1 MIKSQIM
8 KEELLFIP
16 LGGAEE
22 IGLNFNLY
30 GFGTPENRNW
40 IIIDMGITFG
50 DDTTPGI
57 DIILP
62 DPQFIYERKDQ
73 LAGIILTHGHEDHL
87 GAVPYLWDKL
97 RCPVFATPFT
107 SALLRSKL
115 EFIDGA
121 KDIEIIEVPL
131 KGNFVVGPFSIE
143 LLTLTHSMPE
153 PNACIIRSPLG
164 TIFHTGD
171 WKFDPDPVVG
181 PISDFDALKS
191 LGDEG
196 VLAVI
201 GDSTNVF
208 VSGSSGSEA
217 TILKNLAKFIGE
229 SSGQVAV
236 ACFASNVARLKTIFD
251 AASVNGRSVCLA
263 GRSLWRINAAARQ
276 TGYLTDLPPFLE
288 VEEALDI
295 SKEQIL
301 YICTG
306 SQGEQRAA
314 LARIAANNHRYIKFG
329 KGDTVI
335 FSSRI
340 IPGNELSISRL
351 QNKLVQNDV
360 RVINDTNGDIH
371 VSGHPAEDELIEM
384 YQYIHPQ
391 IVVPVHGETRHLK
404 KHAEIANKCQV
415 PETVLVKN
423 GSIVKLA
430 PNKAQIIGEAQVGR
444 LSIDGS
450 RIISLESNVIKD
462 RNRILYNGVV
472 VLSLVLD
479 RTGKIL
485 DMPQLTTY
493 GLIRECELVGS
504 LKKISD
510 EINVELNLLSDDEII
525 DDLIVKEMT
534 RIIVRRHFKDQYK
547 KRPLTSIH
555 LIRVNDRI

>member
-1 MIKSQIM
+1 
-8 KEELLFIP
+8 
-16 LGGAEE
+16 
-22 IGLNFNLY
+22 
-30 GFGTPENRNW
+30 
-40 IIIDMGITFG
+40 
-50 DDTTPGI
+50 
-57 DIILP
+57 
-62 DPQFIYERKDQ
+62 
-73 LAGIILTHGHEDHL
+73 
-87 GAVPYLWDKL
+87 
-97 RCPVFATPFT
+97 
-107 SALLRSKL
+107 
-115 EFIDGA
+115 
-121 KDIEIIEVPL
+121 
-131 KGNFVVGPFSIE
+131 
-143 LLTLTHSMPE
+143 MPE

-276 TGYLTDLPPFLE
+276 TGYLSDLPPFLE
-288 VEEALDI
+288 VEEAVNI
-295 SKEQIL
+295 SKEKIL

-384 YQYIHPQ
+384 YQYILPQ
-391 IVVPVHGETRHLK
+391 IVIPVHGETRHLK
-404 KHAEIANKCQV
+404 KHVEIANKCQI

-430 PNKAQIIGEAQVGR
+430 PNKAQIIGEAEVGR
-444 LSIDGS
+444 LSIEGS
-450 RIISLESNVIKD
+450 RLISLESNVIKD

-485 DMPQLTTY
+485 DMPQLTTH
-493 GLIRECELVGS
+493 GLIRECELVDS

>member
-1 MIKSQIM
+1 M

-121 KDIEIIEVPL
+121 RDIEIIEVPL

-196 VLAVI
+196 VLAAI

-217 TILKNLAKFIGE
+217 TILKNLSKFIGE

-276 TGYLTDLPPFLE
+276 TGYLSDLPPFLE
-288 VEEALDI
+288 VEEAVNI
-295 SKEQIL
+295 SKEKIL

-384 YQYIHPQ
+384 YQYILPQ
-391 IVVPVHGETRHLK
+391 IVIPVHGETRHLK
-404 KHAEIANKCQV
+404 KHVEIANKCQI

-430 PNKAQIIGEAQVGR
+430 PNKAQIIGEAEVGR
-444 LSIDGS
+444 LSIEGS
-450 RIISLESNVIKD
+450 RLISLESNVIKD

-485 DMPQLTTY
+485 DMPQLTTH
-493 GLIRECELVGS
+493 GLIRECELVDS